1 MRKVRKEHRD
11 EPPNLTPVVN
21 VAMVV
26 LVVFMLTA
34 SFIEPQPY
42 MPSRVALLAEGG
54 ASSYDADDL
63 SLKVMVDVDPAT
75 PSQFTAIVGGVSAT
89 EDAALRGL
97 FESQASALR
106 GAGDDPG
113 EAQVEIS
120 PQRAVIWQHLITVYQ
135 AAQLA
140 GFTNITFT
148 PAR

>member
-1 MRKVRKEHRD
+1 MKRVRQQRRD

-42 MPSRVALLAEGG
+42 MQSRVALLEQGG
-54 ASSYDADDL
+54 QSAYTAADEPL
-63 SLKVMVDVDPAT
+63 RVSVDVDPQT
-75 PSQFTAIVGGVSAT
+75 PSQFTATVGGDRTAD
-89 EDAALRGL
+89 DAQLRAIFQARADAL
-97 FESQASALR
+97 ASIDADL
-106 GAGDDPG
+106 A
-113 EAQVEIS
+113 ETQVEIS
-120 PQRAVIWQHLITVYQ
+120 PQSAVVWQHLLTVYQ

-140 GFTNITFT
+140 GFSNITFT